1 MAVTDAVTSS
11 SGNIYGTVDTTAASK
26 TNSTSS
32 DDFGAGMG
40 KDTFL
45 KLLVAQLKYQNPLSP
60 TDSDQYMAQMAQ
72 FTQVEKLADI
82 QKSQTD
88 LLNWQRTVAG
98 QGMIGKQVTATPSDG
113 TGQVDGRVVGLKL
126 TDTGPRLVLD
136 NGLTVSVDE
145 VTDVEDGSSSSSG
158 ASTNSSTSTGTTG
171 AGSSSTGTTGTG
183 SSNTG
188 TTSSGT
194 SGTGT
199 SGTGSSTSGGSTSG
213 GTTGTGTTGTTSGST
228 TSGS

>member
-1 MAVTDAVTSS
+1 VTDPVTSGTS
-11 SGNIYGTVDTTAASK
+11 NIYGTVDTSAATK
-26 TNSTSS
+26 TTSTSA

-82 QKSQTD
+82 QQSQTD
-88 LLNWQRTVAG
+88 LLSWQRTVAG
-98 QGMIGKQVTATPSDG
+98 QGMIGKEVKATPSDG
-113 TGQVDGRVVGLKL
+113 TAEVDGRVVGLKL

-136 NGLTVSVDE
+136 NGQTVSVDE
-145 VTDVEDGSSSSSG
+145 VTDVADGTSSSSTS
-158 ASTNSSTSTGTTG
+158 SSTS
-171 AGSSSTGTTGTG
+171 SSST
-183 SSNTG
+183 SSSS
-188 TTSSGT
+188 SSGT

-199 SGTGSSTSGGSTSG
+199 GSTGGSASGTSSTG
-213 GTTGTGTTGTTSGST
+213 GTTSGS
-228 TSGS
+228 SGTGS